1 MVEKMSFSFNKLK
14 PDAIFLK
21 HSEIM
26 IMYEYVVDVS
36 DIIFQVVDTAQ
47 WCEINSRFAEQH
59 HLQSFLRNDIYVE
72 ILLTK
77 ICKKYIRCGRNE
89 TKYLQ

>member
-1 MVEKMSFSFNKLK
+1 MSFSFNKLK

-36 DIIFQVVDTAQ
+36 DIIFQVVDTA
-47 WCEINSRFAEQH
+47 
-59 HLQSFLRNDIYVE
+59 
-72 ILLTK
+72 
-77 ICKKYIRCGRNE
+77 
-89 TKYLQ
+89 